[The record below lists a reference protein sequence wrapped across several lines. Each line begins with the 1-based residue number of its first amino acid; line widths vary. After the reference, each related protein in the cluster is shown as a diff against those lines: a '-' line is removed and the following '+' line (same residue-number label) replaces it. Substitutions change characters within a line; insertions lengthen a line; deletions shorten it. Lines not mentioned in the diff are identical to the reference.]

1 MFSFFI
7 LSIAFAHVFLNVCP
21 SAHRRSDNVDRGNT
35 LPRPNEREDP
45 SRTIEHNRWI
55 CAHDAQRVSHSLFLC
70 CFNSNRINYFDMLV
84 SFRRRLVH
92 PSLCA
97 SCLYKSMLYTVPCD
111 IGAIILFSFLYMYIY
126 FPRPVG
132 RKAIFTVSFQFPLSI
147 SAYNV

>member
-21 SAHRRSDNVDRGNT
+21 SAHRSDNVDRGNT

-84 SFRRRLVH
+84 SLRRRLVH
-92 PSLCA
+92 RPPFIVCKLFVQK
-97 SCLYKSMLYTVPCD
+97 Y
-111 IGAIILFSFLYMYIY
+111 AIYSPMRHRSHHFVFIFIYVYIFS
-126 FPRPVG
+126 
-132 RKAIFTVSFQFPLSI
+132 
-147 SAYNV
+147 SARW

>member
-21 SAHRRSDNVDRGNT
+21 SAHRSDNVDRGNT

-97 SCLYKSMLYTVPCD
+97 SCLYKSMLYTYSPMRHRSHHFVF
-111 IGAIILFSFLYMYIY
+111 IFIYVYI
-126 FPRPVG
+126 FP
-132 RKAIFTVSFQFPLSI
+132 
-147 SAYNV
+147 SARW